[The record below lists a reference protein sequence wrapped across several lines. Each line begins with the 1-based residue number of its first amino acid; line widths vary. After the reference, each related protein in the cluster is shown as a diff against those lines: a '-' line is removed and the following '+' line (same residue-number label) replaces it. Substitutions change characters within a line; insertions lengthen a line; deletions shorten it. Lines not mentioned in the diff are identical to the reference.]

1 MEQVHTNTVLHQ
13 RVHTRAPQHRTIAWN
28 DQQVAQN
35 QGQRQDQK
43 GSLLDR
49 KDGHSKEKDK
59 VTMIKVACAIAICTA
74 SIYGTS

>member
-43 GSLLDR
+43 GSLLNS
-49 KDGHSKEKDK
+49 KEEHSKEKDTG
-59 VTMIKVACAIAICTA
+59 TMIKVACAIVVCIA
-74 SIYGTS
+74 SIYGAS